1 MSEKKTATI
10 FDHISGVT
18 DKKTPWSKLSVL
30 DRKSFSVYLVNRWLS
45 MNMDFIE
52 TVNELQKYTI
62 GQISSAETYKLYFDI
77 LPKQKQFNK
86 YIKGKKAGK
95 YNSDLVELLSKHH
108 LISEREAIEYL
119 DLYFETSIDTLKEII
134 KKYGKTSKEID
145 RLLKNEK

>member
-52 TVNELQKYTI
+52 
-62 GQISSAETYKLYFDI
+62 
-77 LPKQKQFNK
+77 
-86 YIKGKKAGK
+86 
-95 YNSDLVELLSKHH
+95 DLVKKHVSGKVIGKVDISRKIYALLMLSLWYNKF
-108 LISEREAIEYL
+108 IIET
-119 DLYFETSIDTLKEII
+119 E
-134 KKYGKTSKEID
+134 
-145 RLLKNEK
+145 

>member
-77 LPKQKQFNK
+77 LPKQKQLNK
-86 YIKGKKAGK
+86 YIKGK
-95 YNSDLVELLSKHH
+95 
-108 LISEREAIEYL
+108 
-119 DLYFETSIDTLKEII
+119 
-134 KKYGKTSKEID
+134 
-145 RLLKNEK
+145 